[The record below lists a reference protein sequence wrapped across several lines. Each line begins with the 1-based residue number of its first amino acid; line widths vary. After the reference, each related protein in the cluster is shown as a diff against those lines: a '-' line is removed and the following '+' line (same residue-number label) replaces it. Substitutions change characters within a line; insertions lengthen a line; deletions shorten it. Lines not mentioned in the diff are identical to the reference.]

1 MRHPRLLVC
10 LVVLGLLC
18 GCASHKPRWVRL
30 VPVPETIRAAT
41 DDGTELA
48 LHHFPP
54 VGEAV
59 SKTPILICHGISSNR
74 HTWTL
79 GGDRSIGAY
88 LSKQGFDVYLVDL
101 RGHGESGPATPGTN
115 IDTYGQ
121 HDVPAAIAAVLEK
134 SGAEQAV
141 WIGHSM
147 GGMSLV
153 AYLDAVEDPRLAAA
167 VTVASPIDWR
177 GDDRMAHLVEQLL
190 VFFPGPRPLQTVG
203 LARIFAAGAGDMP
216 AGLDRMVYEPSNMTR
231 EHLADMMRVGISPI
245 QGGVRRQFEG
255 ALQAG
260 AFVSA
265 DGDVNYMDTAAKIRV
280 PFLVI
285 AGRADHLSPPE
296 RTWNF
301 YDQLASSDKTWRVFG
316 LDQGD
321 HADYGH
327 VDLCNGDHAQED
339 VYPFIAQWLR
349 ERIADGEIQP

>member
-1 MRHPRLLVC
+1 MRTHG
-10 LVVLGLLC
+10 LVVTTVVLCLLA

-59 SKTPILICHGISSNR
+59 STTPVLVCHGIASNR

-79 GGDRSIGAY
+79 GADRSIGAY
-88 LSKQGFDVYLVDL
+88 LSKQGYDVYLVDL

-121 HDVPAAIAAVLEK
+121 HDVPAAITAALQH

-153 AYLDAVEDPRLAAA
+153 AYLDAVDETPLAAA

-177 GDDRMAHLVEQLL
+177 GSDRMTHLVEQLL
-190 VFFPGPRPLQTVG
+190 VLFPGQHPLQTKG
-203 LARIFAAGAGDMP
+203 LARIFTSAAGDMP
-216 AGLDRMVYEPSNMTR
+216 FGLDRMVYEPSNMTR

-245 QGGVRRQFEG
+245 QGGVRSQFKG

-265 DGDVNYMDTAAKIRV
+265 DGGTNYLDTAAKVQV

-296 RTWNF
+296 RTWDF
-301 YDQLASSDKTWRVFG
+301 YDRLASPDKTWRVFG

-327 VDLCNGDHAQED
+327 VDLCNGNHAQED
-339 VYPFIAQWLR
+339 VYPFISEWLR
-349 ERIADGEIQP
+349 SRIGGE